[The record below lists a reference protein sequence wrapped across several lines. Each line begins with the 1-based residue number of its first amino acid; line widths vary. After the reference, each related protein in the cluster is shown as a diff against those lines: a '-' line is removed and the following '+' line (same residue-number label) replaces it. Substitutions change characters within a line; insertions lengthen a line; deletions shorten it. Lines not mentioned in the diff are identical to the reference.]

1 MTALAGAWDRPA
13 AAVPAASA
21 RVRIPDLGGML
32 FATALAGYFGL
43 GAYLALVLH
52 AMNGDAYSRV
62 TNAYYAVFS
71 RDPHLAAIGFVWPP
85 LPTLFELA
93 LVPLKVVWPPMVEQ
107 GVAAVIMS
115 AVFMAGAVYQLSRT
129 LGEFAVPRLPRFLLV
144 AAFALH
150 PMIVYYGAVGAS
162 EAPTIFFMV
171 LTVRH
176 LTRWVREPA
185 VGPLV
190 MTGVGLAGA
199 YLTRY
204 EAMFSALA
212 AAGLVALFTLAR
224 TEGRARVRIDAAVA
238 DVAIML
244 APFVLAF
251 GSWALASWMIVGAPF
266 EQFTSV
272 YGGASQVSIALA
284 QGGGEWLEP
293 LAVKAGLALR
303 RLGTVEVAL
312 PSAIG
317 LAALVGWRR
326 RDDRWFA
333 VVAVLAPPVAFLIF
347 AYLTNTLFPWF
358 RHLILAVPMG
368 FLLLGLTIG
377 GLAQGSEA
385 RAAAGRA
392 KRAAVAALRGVTISS
407 LALAAF
413 LCVPTAGVAMLDPT
427 IAITE
432 SRDLA
437 GVLGPSAAADDR
449 PAGDLRTF
457 ATEREIA
464 DYLDRLGLP
473 SGSVLLDVFGGFA
486 IVGQSAN
493 PNQFVITPDRDFRA
507 ILADPPGFG
516 VRYLLAPSVRGL
528 GVVDAVNVTYP
539 TLEVNGTGF
548 TVLDHTF
555 AGRGGTSDWA
565 LYRVASP

>member
-1 MTALAGAWDRPA
+1 VTALAGAWDRPA
-13 AAVPAASA
+13 AAFPTA
-21 RVRIPDLGGML
+21 RVRLPSLGGML
-32 FATALAGYFGL
+32 FATALAGYLAL

-62 TNAYYAVFS
+62 TNAYYVLFS

-85 LPTLFELA
+85 LPTLFELV
-93 LVPLKVVWPPMVEQ
+93 LVPLRAVWPPMVEQ
-107 GVAAVIMS
+107 GLAAVIMS

-129 LGEFAVPRLPRFLLV
+129 LAEFTVPRLPRFLLV

-150 PMIVYYGAVGAS
+150 PMIAYYGAIGSS
-162 EAPTIFFMV
+162 EAPTIFFM
-171 LTVRH
+171 LMTVRY
-176 LTRWVREPA
+176 LARWVREPA
-185 VGPLV
+185 VSPLV
-190 MTGVGLAGA
+190 LAGVGLAGA

-204 EAMFSALA
+204 ETMFSAVA
-212 AAGLVALFTLAR
+212 AAVLVGLFTLAR
-224 TEGRARVRIDAAVA
+224 TDGRTRERLDAALA
-238 DVAIML
+238 DVAVML

-251 GSWALASWMIVGAPF
+251 GSWALASWLIVGAPF

-272 YGGASQVSIALA
+272 YGGASQVNIAVA
-284 QGGGEWLEP
+284 QGGLEWLEP
-293 LAVKAGLALR
+293 LTVKVGLALR
-303 RLGTVEVAL
+303 RLGAIEIAL

-326 RDDRWFA
+326 RDDRWLA
-333 VVAVLAPPVAFLIF
+333 VVAVLAPPVAFLVF

-368 FLLLGLTIG
+368 LLLLGLTIG
-377 GLAQGSEA
+377 GFAHGGQA
-385 RAAAGRA
+385 RAAAGRG
-392 KRAAVAALRGVTISS
+392 KRAAVAALRGATIAS
-407 LALAAF
+407 LVLAAF
-413 LCVPTAGVAMLDPT
+413 LCVPTAGVAMLDRT

-449 PAGDLRTF
+449 PGDDLHTF

-464 DYLDRLGLP
+464 DYLDRLDLP
-473 SGSVLLDVFGGFA
+473 RGSVLVDVFGGFA

-493 PNQFVITPDRDFRA
+493 PRQFVITTDRDFRA
-507 ILADPPGFG
+507 ILADPQGFG
-516 VRYLLAPSVRGL
+516 VRYLLAPSVLGRGA
-528 GVVDAVNVTYP
+528 VDALNVTYP
-539 TLEVNGTGF
+539 TLSVNGTGF
-548 TVLDHTF
+548 TVLDRAF
-555 AGRGGTSDWA
+555 AGRGDSPDWA